1 MPQLGLGSSLSRG
14 GVLSGFENKYS
25 LSLDGTNDHITLG
38 SAITLGDGQAFTMSA
53 WIKKVGGGR
62 FVIMSGN
69 GANYARNVFEVRA
82 NEKLA
87 VTSEGATVDNEFDP
101 VLSLNKWYHVALVYS
116 GTVYTAYINSTAEST
131 TYTSDDQFTDFQWI
145 GIGSN
150 GSTNPFEGNIDEV
163 AIWDVALDA
172 DAITAIYNSGT
183 PIALDADDGNY
194 DNSGDLQG
202 WWRMGDGTLDNHGAF
217 DGDDNG
223 IIVDMETPPT
233 LGSEMISNGASLSGA
248 DWTVTGGLSSSWTFA
263 DGKAVFDDVAN
274 HDLSQV
280 DTDMVST
287 FSTGVIYKMTYTISD
302 LSDETGNAAYFQ
314 ILSDDQNPFDITGS
328 TYMSAINGT
337 HTVYFKAN
345 SDNNGNG
352 LRIKASTNSTGSW
365 KIDDISV
372 KPVTGGNIGFMINM
386 TASDIVEATP

>member
-1 MPQLGLGSSLSRG
+1 MPQLGLGSSISRG
-14 GVLSGFENKYS
+14 GVTPSGFANKYS
-25 LSLDGTNDHITLG
+25 LAFDGTNDHITLG

-87 VTSEGATVDNEFDP
+87 VTSEGATIDLPFDT
-101 VLSLNKWYHVALVYS
+101 VLSLNTWYHVALVYS

-183 PIALDADDGNY
+183 PITLDADDGNY

-202 WWRMGDGTLDNHGAF
+202 WWRFEEGTG
-217 DGDDNG
+217 
-223 IIVDMETPPT
+223 T
-233 LGSEMISNGASLSGA
+233 SLA
-248 DWTVTGGLSSSWTFA
+248 DS
-263 DGKAVFDDVAN
+263 
-274 HDLSQV
+274 
-280 DTDMVST
+280 
-287 FSTGVIYKMTYTISD
+287 
-302 LSDETGNAAYFQ
+302 
-314 ILSDDQNPFDITGS
+314 
-328 TYMSAINGT
+328 
-337 HTVYFKAN
+337 
-345 SDNNGNG
+345 
-352 LRIKASTNSTGSW
+352 STNSNTG
-365 KIDDISV
+365 
-372 KPVTGGNIGFMINM
+372 TLNN
-386 TASDIVEATP
+386 SDSDEWSTSTPS